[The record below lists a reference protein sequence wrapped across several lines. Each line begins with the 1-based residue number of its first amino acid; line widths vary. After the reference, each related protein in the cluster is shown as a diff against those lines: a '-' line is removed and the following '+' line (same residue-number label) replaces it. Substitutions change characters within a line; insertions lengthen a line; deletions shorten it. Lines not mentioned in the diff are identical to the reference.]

1 MLYIIFHSSKMQF
14 YPKTDRGAAVLNK
27 NQKIQNNN
35 NNNVSDALLTH
46 CESENCSV
54 HILVII

>member
-1 MLYIIFHSSKMQF
+1 MQF